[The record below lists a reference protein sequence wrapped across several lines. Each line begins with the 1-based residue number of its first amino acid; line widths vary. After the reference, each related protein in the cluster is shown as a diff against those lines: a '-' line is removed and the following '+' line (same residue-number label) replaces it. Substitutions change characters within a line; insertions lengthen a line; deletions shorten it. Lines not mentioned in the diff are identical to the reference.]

1 MAQIELK
8 QPIVQEISETIADAK
23 AVMLVKYLGLTV
35 EQDTALRK
43 DLRKAGVEYKV
54 FKNTLMNLAFK
65 GTECEAL
72 SKDLQGPNALAV
84 SKTDATAPA
93 RVLAA
98 YDKKFKCF
106 NFVSGVIE
114 GQYADADELRA
125 VAEIPSRE
133 VLLGRLFGSMQ
144 SPIANF
150 ARVIKQIAEK
160 DGAPA
165 EEAAPEAAPA
175 E

>member
-1 MAQIELK
+1 MAKVELK
-8 QPIVQEISETIADAK
+8 QPIVQEIAATVKDAK
-23 AVMLVKYLGLTV
+23 AVMLVQYLGLTV

-43 DLRKAGVEYKV
+43 EMRANGIEYKV
-54 FKNTLMNLAFK
+54 FKNTLMNIAFK
-65 GTECEAL
+65 GTEFEAL

-84 SKTDATAPA
+84 CKDDATAPA

-98 YDKKFKCF
+98 YDKKYKCF
-106 NFVSGVIE
+106 NFVAGVIDGE
-114 GQYADADELRA
+114 YADAAKLHE
-125 VAEIPSRE
+125 VAEIPSRD

-144 SPIANF
+144 SPITNF

-165 EEAAPEAAPA
+165 EAAPEAAPA